1 MTLLSHLLLLIQQFT
16 HLLCTRHWETN
27 ITIYSEWASIIWGHH
42 PVSIDFDFPN
52 SCFSLESLLW
62 SYSQFMP
69 SCEKL
74 TPGLHVTQTEAVRAF
89 HPSGHSYWLRDGP
102 TPQGRPVRHS
112 AAQSWDC
119 GLNWLGIF
127 SFPAAHKC
135 ATRAKKRACLGM
147 SPDRARKTQGGTLP
161 LKVTI

>member
-1 MTLLSHLLLLIQQFT
+1 MTLLHPLLLFIQQFT

-27 ITIYSEWASIIWGHH
+27 ITMYSEWASIIWGHH
-42 PVSIDFDFPN
+42 PVSIGFDFPN
-52 SCFSLESLLW
+52 SCFSLERLLW
-62 SYSQFMP
+62 SYSKFMP
-69 SCEKL
+69 SCKKL

-89 HPSGHSYWLRDGP
+89 HPSGHSDWLRDGP

-112 AAQSWDC
+112 AAQPWDF

-135 ATRAKKRACLGM
+135 ATRATKRACLRM